1 MFGGYLLYI
10 EKILLKNFRNYDCEA
25 INFSKD
31 LNIIYGQNAQG
42 KTNIIEA
49 VFLCASGRSHR
60 TSKDAELVNIKNSG
74 FSILLELQKNEG
86 NKTIGIEY
94 ERGKKKVIKIN
105 EIPVKKIG
113 NLMGN
118 LLAVI
123 FSPEDILIIKEGPS
137 QRRRFID
144 ITLCQLKPSYF
155 YDLQQY
161 NKTLLQRNT
170 LLKEIQH
177 QRNLMD
183 TLEVWDYKLAELSS
197 RIMLIRDQF
206 IKRLCEIS
214 KNIHLKL
221 TDNIENMQIKYSPSV
236 KVNELSDVNDL
247 KEELVRQIYKVRA
260 YELKRCTTLIGPH
273 RDDYEIV
280 LNDMNLKM
288 FGSQGQQRT
297 AVLSLKL
304 AQIEIIRNET
314 GENPVLLLDDVMSEL
329 DFSRREFL
337 LDNIKNIQTFI
348 TCTDKELFE
357 NRNFGDNSYI
367 RVQNGKIYC

>member
-1 MFGGYLLYI
+1 MYI
-10 EKILLKNFRNYDCEA
+10 DKISLKNFRNYKDES
-25 INFSKD
+25 IEFSKD

-60 TSKDAELVNIKNSG
+60 TSKDAELVNIDGTG
-74 FSILLELQKNEG
+74 FSILLELKKAEGKKN
-86 NKTIGIEY
+86 IGIEY
-94 ERGKKKVIKIN
+94 ERGKKKIVKIN

-161 NKTLLQRNT
+161 NKILLQRNT
-170 LLKEIQH
+170 LLKEIQNK
-177 QRNLMD
+177 RSLLD
-183 TLEVWDYKLAELSS
+183 TLEVWDYKIAELSS
-197 RIMLIRDQF
+197 RIMISRNEF

-214 KNIHLKL
+214 RRIHFKL
-221 TDNIENMQIKYSPSV
+221 TDGSETMEIKYSPSIDLH
-236 KVNELSDVNDL
+236 NLSDPL
-247 KEELVRQIYKVRA
+247 ELTNEFVRQLNNVRA
-260 YELKRCTTLIGPH
+260 SELRRCVTLIGPH
-273 RDDYEIV
+273 RDDYEML
-280 LNDMNLKM
+280 LNGLSLKM

-297 AVLSLKL
+297 SVLSLKL
-304 AQIEIIRNET
+304 AEIEIIRSET
-314 GENPVLLLDDVMSEL
+314 DENPVLLLDDVMSEL
-329 DFSRREFL
+329 DSKRREFL
-337 LDNIKNIQTFI
+337 LENIKDIQTFI
-348 TCTDKELFE
+348 TCTDKDLFE
-357 NRNFGDNSYI
+357 NRNFGDNLYI
-367 RVQNGKIYC
+367 RVQAGRAYY